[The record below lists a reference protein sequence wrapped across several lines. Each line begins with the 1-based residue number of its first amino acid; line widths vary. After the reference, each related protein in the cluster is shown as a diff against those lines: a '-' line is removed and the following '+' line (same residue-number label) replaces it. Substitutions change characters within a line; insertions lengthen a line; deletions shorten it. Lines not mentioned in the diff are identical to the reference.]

1 MADPLT
7 EAADARQ
14 AMVDAFRRLS
24 TLARIVVVGFGVTI
38 VLLVAVL
45 GGIVGITLD
54 TNRAVERQVVPLQE
68 RNTELEGTV
77 AQLEDVNRQAV
88 DWVVKLSE
96 LLRQNG
102 VTPPEVVIRPTTTTT
117 TPE

>member
-1 MADPLT
+1 MGTDPLT

-14 AMVDAFRRLS
+14 AMVAAFQRLS
-24 TLARIVVVGFGVTI
+24 TLARIVVAGFAVTI

-54 TNRAVERQVVPLQE
+54 TNRAVDRQVVPLQE
-68 RNTELEGTV
+68 RNAELEEAN
-77 AQLEDVNRQAV
+77 AQLEDVSGQAV
-88 DWVVKLSE
+88 DWILKLSE

-102 VTPPEVVIRPTTTTT
+102 ITPPEVVIRPTTTV
-117 TPE
+117 P